1 MNKKVFAELTE
12 SIKEAGAIRQM
23 AENLQMLGNAAL
35 MERPKV
41 AFLSSR
47 RVAPAAVMRC
57 YDWATGMRGCGSA
70 GRLAPADG
78 GGTPSLP
85 CVVGGFQSALERDV
99 FKLLLPDGGPPI
111 VMVLARGM
119 WRSVPVEYRE
129 AINAGRMLVVS
140 PFSQGVVRVSKRRRR
155 SAMAGFSRTATRRS
169 SRLSIQTVRSRVSSP
184 PARISATKSCEGN
197 SF

>member
-1 MNKKVFAELTE
+1 MNKNVFAELAE

-23 AENLQMLGNAAL
+23 NANVQMLGNAAL
-35 MERPKV
+35 MALPKV

-57 YDWATGMRGCGSA
+57 YDWATEMRGG
-70 GRLAPADG
+70 GRGATA
-78 GGTPSLP
+78 LP
-85 CVVGGFQSALERDV
+85 RCVIGGFQSALERDV
-99 FKLLLPDGGPPI
+99 LKLLLPAGEPSI

-140 PFSQGVVRVSKRRRR
+140 PFSQGVVRVSKETAERRNGWILDHCDEAVFA
-155 SAMAGFSRTATRRS
+155 SLDPDGSLA
-169 SRLSIQTVRSRVSSP
+169 RLVA
-184 PARISATKSCEGN
+184 ARPNLRCQVL
-197 SF
+197 

>member
-1 MNKKVFAELTE
+1 MRA
-12 SIKEAGAIRQM
+12 QM
-23 AENLQMLGNAAL
+23 IGNAAL
-35 MERPKV
+35 MERTKV

-57 YDWATGMRGCGSA
+57 YDWATGMRGGGGTPGGSA
-70 GRLAPADG
+70 GRLAP
-78 GGTPSLP
+78 P

-99 FKLLLPDGGPPI
+99 LKLLLPDGGPSI

-140 PFSQGVVRVSKRRRR
+140 PFSQGVVRVSKE
-155 SAMAGFSRTATRRS
+155 TAEKRNGWILDHCDEAVFAS
-169 SRLSIQTVRSRVSSP
+169 LDPNGSLARLIA
-184 PARISATKSCEGN
+184 ARPN
-197 SF
+197 LHYQVL

>member
-1 MNKKVFAELTE
+1 MTVSF
-12 SIKEAGAIRQM
+12 
-23 AENLQMLGNAAL
+23 QMLGNAAL
-35 MERPKV
+35 MALPKV

-57 YDWATGMRGCGSA
+57 YDWATGMRGGGSA
-70 GRLAPADG
+70 GRRAPADG
-78 GGTPSLP
+78 GHAGRVTLP

-99 FKLLLPDGGPPI
+99 LKLLLPEGGPPI

-140 PFSQGVVRVSKRRRR
+140 PFSQGVVRVSKE
-155 SAMAGFSRTATRRS
+155 TAEKRNGWILDNCDEAVFAS
-169 SRLSIQTVRSRVSSP
+169 LDPNGSLARLVT
-184 PARISATKSCEGN
+184 ARPN
-197 SF
+197 LRYQDL

>member
-1 MNKKVFAELTE
+1 
-12 SIKEAGAIRQM
+12 
-23 AENLQMLGNAAL
+23 MLGNAAL
-35 MERPKV
+35 MQRPKV

-47 RVAPAAVMRC
+47 KVAPAAVMRC
-57 YDWATGMRGCGSA
+57 YDWATGMRGGGGTPGGSA
-70 GRLAPADG
+70 GRLAPPDG

-99 FKLLLPDGGPPI
+99 LKLLLPDGGPPI

-140 PFSQGVVRVSKRRRR
+140 PFSQGVVRVSKETAEKRNGWILDNCDEAVFASLDPNGSLARLVAAR
-155 SAMAGFSRTATRRS
+155 SNLRYQV
-169 SRLSIQTVRSRVSSP
+169 L
-184 PARISATKSCEGN
+184 
-197 SF
+197 

>member
-1 MNKKVFAELTE
+1 MTVSFQ
-12 SIKEAGAIRQM
+12 I
-23 AENLQMLGNAAL
+23 LGNAAL

-57 YDWATGMRGCGSA
+57 YDWATGMRGGGSA
-70 GRLAPADG
+70 GRLAPPGDG
-78 GGTPSLP
+78 GHAGRVTLP

-99 FKLLLPDGGPPI
+99 LKLLLPDGGPPI

-119 WRSVPVEYRE
+119 WRSVPTEYRE

-140 PFSQGVVRVSKRRRR
+140 PFSQGVVRVSKE
-155 SAMAGFSRTATRRS
+155 TAEKRNGWILDNCDEAVFAS
-169 SRLSIQTVRSRVSSP
+169 LDPNGSLARLVA
-184 PARISATKSCEGN
+184 ARPN
-197 SF
+197 LRYQVL

>member
-1 MNKKVFAELTE
+1 MTANF
-12 SIKEAGAIRQM
+12 
-23 AENLQMLGNAAL
+23 QMLGNAVL

-47 RVAPAAVMRC
+47 KVAPAAVMRC
-57 YDWATGMRGCGSA
+57 YDWATRMRGGGSA
-70 GRLAPADG
+70 GRLAP
-78 GGTPSLP
+78 P

-99 FKLLLPDGGPPI
+99 LKLLLPEGGPPI

-140 PFSQGVVRVSKRRRR
+140 PFSQGVVRVSKE
-155 SAMAGFSRTATRRS
+155 TAEKRNSWILDRCDEAVFAS
-169 SRLSIQTVRSRVSSP
+169 LDPNGSLARLVA
-184 PARISATKSCEGN
+184 ARPHLRYQVL
-197 SF
+197 

>member
-1 MNKKVFAELTE
+1 MAKL
-12 SIKEAGAIRQM
+12 RHQM
-23 AENLQMLGNAAL
+23 TDNVQMLGNAAL

-57 YDWATGMRGCGSA
+57 YDWATEMRGGGCGA
-70 GRLAPADG
+70 TA
-78 GGTPSLP
+78 LP

-99 FKLLLPDGGPPI
+99 LKLLLPDGGPPI

-119 WRSVPVEYRE
+119 WRSVPMEYRE

-140 PFSQGVVRVSKRRRR
+140 PFSQGVVRVSKD
-155 SAMAGFSRTATRRS
+155 TAVKRNSWILDRCDEAVFAS
-169 SRLSIQTVRSRVSSP
+169 LDPNGSLARLVA
-184 PARISATKSCEGN
+184 ARPHLR
-197 SF
+197 FQVL

>member
-1 MNKKVFAELTE
+1 MTANFQL
-12 SIKEAGAIRQM
+12 
-23 AENLQMLGNAAL
+23 LGNAAL

-47 RVAPAAVMRC
+47 KVAPAAVMRC
-57 YDWATGMRGCGSA
+57 YDWATGMRGGGGTPGGSA
-70 GRLAPADG
+70 GRLASPDG

-85 CVVGGFQSALERDV
+85 CVVGGFQSVLERDV
-99 FKLLLPDGGPPI
+99 LKLLLPDGGPLI

-140 PFSQGVVRVSKRRRR
+140 SFSQGVVRVSRETAEKRNGWILDHCDEAVFA
-155 SAMAGFSRTATRRS
+155 SLDPEGSLA
-169 SRLSIQTVRSRVSSP
+169 RLVAERPQLRCHIL
-184 PARISATKSCEGN
+184 
-197 SF
+197 

>member
-1 MNKKVFAELTE
+1 MAKL
-12 SIKEAGAIRQM
+12 RHQM
-23 AENLQMLGNAAL
+23 TDNVQMLGNAAL

-57 YDWATGMRGCGSA
+57 YDWATGMRGGGST
-70 GRLAPADG
+70 GRLAP
-78 GGTPSLP
+78 P

-99 FKLLLPDGGPPI
+99 LKLLLPEGGPPI

-140 PFSQGVVRVSKRRRR
+140 PFSQGVVRVSKE
-155 SAMAGFSRTATRRS
+155 TAEKRNGWILDHCDEAVFAS
-169 SRLSIQTVRSRVSSP
+169 LDPNGSLARLVA
-184 PARISATKSCEGN
+184 ARPNLRCQVL
-197 SF
+197 

>member
-1 MNKKVFAELTE
+1 
-12 SIKEAGAIRQM
+12 M
-23 AENLQMLGNAAL
+23 AENFQMLGNAAL

-47 RVAPAAVMRC
+47 KVAPAAVMRC
-57 YDWATGMRGCGSA
+57 YDWATRMRGGGSA
-70 GRLAPADG
+70 GRLAP
-78 GGTPSLP
+78 P

-99 FKLLLPDGGPPI
+99 LKLLLPEGGPPI

-140 PFSQGVVRVSKRRRR
+140 PFSQGVVRVSKETAERRNGWILDHCDEAVFASLDPNGSLARLV
-155 SAMAGFSRTATRRS
+155 ATRPNLR
-169 SRLSIQTVRSRVSSP
+169 RQIL
-184 PARISATKSCEGN
+184 
-197 SF
+197 